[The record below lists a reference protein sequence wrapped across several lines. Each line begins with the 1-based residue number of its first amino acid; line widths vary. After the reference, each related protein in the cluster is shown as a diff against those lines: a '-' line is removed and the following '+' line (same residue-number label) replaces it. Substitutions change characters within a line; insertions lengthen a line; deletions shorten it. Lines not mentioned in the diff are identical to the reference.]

1 MKRSYI
7 IALVMA
13 LVCGMSAFA
22 KGGPGGLSA
31 IGVYGSY
38 GDSVGGVGLNLKF
51 GSFPV
56 IGVKYGFGSY
66 PYFGL
71 SADYYIID
79 SYTLVDSLSFFLG
92 AGAYVGLTSGSSNNF
107 DLGLRIPVGLQ
118 LWVLKKLEFYVSAVP
133 EVPLIPINFDLAAEF
148 GLRVHF

>member
-38 GDSVGGVGLNLKF
+38 GDSVGGVGLSLKF

-56 IGVKYGFGSY
+56 LGVKYNFSSN

-92 AGAYVGLTSGSSNNF
+92 AGAYAGLASNYF
-107 DLGLRIPVGLQ
+107 DVGLRIPVGLQ
-118 LWVLKKLEFYVSAVP
+118 LWVVKKLELYLSAVP
-133 EVPLIPINFDLAAEF
+133 EIPLFPTVGFGLAGEF